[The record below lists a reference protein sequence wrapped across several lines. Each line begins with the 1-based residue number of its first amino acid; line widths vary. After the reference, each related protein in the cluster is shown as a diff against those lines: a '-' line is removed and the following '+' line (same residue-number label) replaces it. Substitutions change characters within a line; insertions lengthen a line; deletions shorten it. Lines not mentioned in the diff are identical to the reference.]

1 MPIPIVIRPADKN
14 DAAAI
19 AAISRKTFYDTF
31 AAHNT
36 PENMEQFMNETFT
49 EAALKDEVG
58 AKGNIFLVAVAE
70 GEMVGYAR
78 MREVENP
85 PELGDV
91 PALELARIYSLQ
103 AMIGKG
109 VGKALMQRCIEVA
122 IQIGKQVLWLGV
134 WEHNQRAID
143 FYTKWG
149 FVKFGTHDFI
159 LGSDVQTDW
168 MMKLTL

>member
-1 MPIPIVIRPADKN
+1 MSVSLVIRPADKN

-49 EAALKDEVG
+49 EAALMEEVG

-78 MREVENP
+78 MREAENP
-85 PELGDV
+85 PELGHV
-91 PALELARIYSLQ
+91 AAIELARIYSLQ

-122 IQIGKQVLWLGV
+122 RKMRRQVLWLGV
-134 WEHNQRAID
+134 WEHNRRAID
-143 FYTKWG
+143 FYTSWG
-149 FVKFGTHDFI
+149 FEQFGVHDFV
-159 LGSDVQTDW
+159 LGSDVQKDW